1 MLPLSLYN
9 DFPFWKNWLPSA
21 PVSSLVLLLI
31 HGILAFFLN
40 VANFNAVKEGG
51 PLMMNVAG
59 NVKQVVMIILSV
71 YLFNN
76 KMKPIGVLGSI
87 ICILGSIWYSYGEGE
102 SCWSCVETTQQKR
115 VVPHSD
121 EESEQLLSKRSRVFA
136 VWLPHSRIRTDFV
149 HFLFSK
155 RRTRSALVLVTMS
168 SIRSM
173 LKKFDLNPSTE
184 DSFKVRTLA
193 GAFSRNV

>member
-1 MLPLSLYN
+1 MLPLSLYT

-102 SCWSCVETTQQKR
+102 SCSSCVETTQQKR

-121 EESEQLLSKRSRVFA
+121 EESEQLLSKRSSVFS
-136 VWLPHSRIRTDFV
+136 VCLPYSRIRTDFV
-149 HFLFSK
+149 
-155 RRTRSALVLVTMS
+155 
-168 SIRSM
+168 
-173 LKKFDLNPSTE
+173 
-184 DSFKVRTLA
+184 
-193 GAFSRNV
+193 